1 MDPVVPVLMYHQL
14 AERLDGNNYT
24 LARSTFRTQME
35 LLDHLGLQ
43 GVSVG
48 EFLSGRR
55 PGVVVLTFDDGNRSD
70 AEYAWPILQ
79 DLGFSAT
86 FYVTSGHVSQHRLRI
101 SWNQLRDLAR
111 SGAEIGC
118 HGHTHCFLDTSD
130 GDVLRYEIAGA
141 KKLLEDGLGIAVD
154 HFSLPGGRYNAE
166 TLRVCAASGFISVA
180 RSTPGYGIVEDRRG
194 LVVLD
199 RFVIRRGQSRRYL
212 RQVLEGSQLR
222 ANRDRLA
229 YHAKRG
235 AKRLMGNSM
244 YQRWW
249 KMYMTRRRPWP
260 KSSFG

>member
-14 AERLDGNNYT
+14 AERPDGNKYT
-24 LARSTFRTQME
+24 LTRSMFQTQME
-35 LLDHLGLQ
+35 CLNQLGLQ

-55 PGVVVLTFDDGNRSD
+55 QGVVVLTFDDGNRSD

-86 FYVTSGHVSQHRLRI
+86 FFVTAGQISEHRLRI
-101 SWNQLRDLAR
+101 SWRQLRDLAQ

-118 HGHTHCFLDTSD
+118 HGRTHRFLDTSEA
-130 GDVLRYEIAGA
+130 DVLGYEIAGA
-141 KKLLEDGLGIAVD
+141 RKLLEDGLGVAVD
-154 HFSLPGGRYNAE
+154 HFSLPGGRYNAD
-166 TLRVCAASGFISVA
+166 TLRVCAGSGFISVA
-180 RSTPGYGIVEDRRG
+180 RSTPGYGAIKDRRG
-194 LVVLD
+194 PVVLD
-199 RFVIRRGQSRRYL
+199 RFVIHRGQSRRYL
-212 RQVLEGSQLR
+212 RQVIEGNQLR
-222 ANRDRLA
+222 ANLDRLA

-235 AKRLMGNSM
+235 INRLMGNRL

-249 KMYMTRRRPWP
+249 NIYMTRRRPWP